1 MHQKEE
7 KMRVMI
13 AAGGTGGH
21 VYPALA
27 VAEELQSPKTET
39 NSSPDSFSKHGDGA
53 VDIYFVGAVGGFERS
68 LVDEAV
74 KESGLRFAA
83 YDEVRAGPLHGV
95 PIGQMIVSSVNLVIG
110 FFQSLTLIFKHKPQ
124 ALLLTGGWVNVP
136 IALAAWLCR
145 VPSLIYLPDIEPG
158 LTIKV
163 LRPFARKV
171 AVTTEESR
179 AFIPEKQMVVTGY
192 PLRREVLEAANKRT
206 QAIARFELNPDKKTL
221 LLFGGSRGARSI
233 NVALL
238 EILPQLLEEDV
249 QVIHAT
255 GTLDWERVEAQKQT
269 LGNPAD
275 YHAYPYIHDMGMAF
289 AAADIVVCRS
299 GASTL
304 GELPL
309 FGLPSI
315 LVPYP
320 HAWRYQ
326 KVNAEYLS
334 QRGAAIL
341 MEDAKMN
348 TELLPTLRDL
358 LHHPDK
364 LAQMAT
370 NARALSRPDG
380 ARCVG
385 DELLRLGGTR

>member
-1 MHQKEE
+1 
-7 KMRVMI
+7 MI

-27 VAEELQSPKTET
+27 VAEALTPPPDPLPTTLRGGE
-39 NSSPDSFSKHGDGA
+39 NSSPA
-53 VDIYFVGAVGGFERS
+53 VEVKIYYVGTVGGFERP

-74 KESGLRFAA
+74 KESGLRFVA

-95 PIGQMIVSSVNLVIG
+95 PAWQVPISLFNLIVG
-110 FFQSLTLIFKHKPQ
+110 FFQSLMLILKYKPR
-124 ALLLTGGWVNVP
+124 ALLLTGGWVSVP
-136 IALAAWLCR
+136 VALAAWLLR

-171 AVTTEESR
+171 AVTTGESR
-179 AFIPEKQMVVTGY
+179 TFIPEKQMVVTGY
-192 PLRREVLEAANKRT
+192 PLRREVLDAADKRDEA
-206 QAIARFELNPDKKTL
+206 QARFGLNREKKTL
-221 LLFGGSRGARSI
+221 LVFGGSRGARSI
-233 NVALL
+233 NMALL
-238 EILPQLLEEDV
+238 EILPDLLKDGV
-249 QVIHAT
+249 QIIHAT
-255 GTLDWERVEAQKQT
+255 GTLDWERVEAQKQA
-269 LGNPAD
+269 LGNPPD

-289 AAADIVVCRS
+289 AAADLVVCRS

-326 KVNAEYLS
+326 VVNAEYLT
-334 QRGAAIL
+334 QRGAAAL
-341 MEDAKMN
+341 MEDAKMGM
-348 TELLPTLRDL
+348 ELLPTIRDL
-358 LHHPDK
+358 LNDPAK
-364 LAQMAT
+364 LAQISA
-370 NARALSRPDG
+370 NARALARPDG

-385 DELLRLGGTR
+385 ETLLRLGDAQ

>member
-1 MHQKEE
+1 MRRKEE
-7 KMRVMI
+7 KMRIMI

-27 VAEELQSPKTET
+27 VAEFL
-39 NSSPDSFSKHGDGA
+39 NHPDTAISDVEG
-53 VDIYFVGAVGGFERS
+53 YFVGSAARFERS

-83 YDEVRAGPLHGV
+83 YDAVRAGPLHGV
-95 PIGQMIVSSVNLVIG
+95 PLWQVPISLFNLIVG
-110 FFQSLTLIFKHKPQ
+110 FIQSLILILKHKPR

-158 LTIKV
+158 LTIKA

-171 AVTTEESR
+171 AVTTDESR
-179 AFIPEKQMVVTGY
+179 VFIPESQMVVTGY
-192 PLRREVLEAANKRT
+192 PLRRNVLDAVYKRT
-206 QAIARFELNPDKKTL
+206 EAIARFGLNPRKQTL
-221 LLFGGSRGARSI
+221 LVFGGSRGARSI
-233 NVALL
+233 NSALL
-238 EILPQLLEEDV
+238 AILPALLKEGV
-249 QVIHAT
+249 QIIHAT
-255 GTLDWERVEAQKQT
+255 GTLDWERVQQLADK
-269 LGNPAD
+269 PAD

-289 AAADIVVCRS
+289 AAADVVLCRS

-334 QRGAAIL
+334 QRGAAVL
-341 MEDAKMN
+341 MEDDKMQ
-348 TELLPTLRDL
+348 TELLPTLREL
-358 LHHPDK
+358 FKHPET
-364 LAQMAT
+364 LAQMAAA
-370 NARALSRPDG
+370 ARALAKPDG

-385 DELLRLGGTR
+385 EVLLWLGGTR

>member
-1 MHQKEE
+1 
-7 KMRVMI
+7 MRIMI

-27 VAEELQSPKTET
+27 VAEALASPPSPLSIHGEREQET
-39 NSSPDSFSKHGDGA
+39 TL
-53 VDIYFVGAVGGFERS
+53 YFVGSTGGFERP

-74 KESGLRFAA
+74 KESGLKFAA

-95 PIGQMIVSSVNLVIG
+95 PLLQIPVSVVNLIIG
-110 FFQSLTLIFKHKPQ
+110 FVQSLLLIVRHKPR

-136 IALAAWLCR
+136 VALAAWLLR

-171 AVTTEESR
+171 AVTTDESR

-192 PLRREVLEAANKRT
+192 PLRRAVLEAANKRE
-206 QAIARFELNPDKKTL
+206 QALARFSLNPAKKTL
-221 LLFGGSRGARSI
+221 LVFGGSRGARSI
-233 NVALL
+233 NMALL
-238 EILPQLLEEDV
+238 DILPQLLSDGV
-249 QVIHAT
+249 QVVHAT
-255 GTLDWERVEAQKQT
+255 GTLDWERVEQQKQT
-269 LGNPAD
+269 LGNPPD

-289 AAADIVVCRS
+289 TAADIVLCRS

-334 QRGAAIL
+334 QRGAGLL
-341 MEDAKMN
+341 MEDAKMG

-358 LHHPDK
+358 LSDADK
-364 LAQMAT
+364 LAQMAAK
-370 NARALSRPDG
+370 ARTLARPDG

-385 DELLRLGGTR
+385 DELLRLGGAE